1 MVRSKIVG
9 RALRRQLRR
18 VGAQLRYPLQP
29 MSRQPW
35 LFGNS
40 FPKSGTHLL
49 LQILAG
55 FEALGPA
62 VYGGQPPILTYEVRT
77 GHQRPMSDILA
88 DLKRL
93 RPGDVAYGHLHALPE
108 VVEQL
113 RSSNGAAYF
122 VNRDPRDVVVSHV
135 FYVTEINPRH
145 VHHKHYANELTSF
158 DQRLDASILGRPD
171 FVEPFPDVRARF
183 EPYMGWLDVPEVLL
197 VRYEDVLANQQD
209 ELGRI
214 FDHAI
219 ARGFRTRLSRKEAI
233 VQLAAYIKPENSPT
247 FRSGGSG
254 GWKKHFTPAHKK
266 LFKTVTGDLLQR
278 LGYEKDQNW

>member
-1 MVRSKIVG
+1 MVRAKTAARS
-9 RALRRQLRR
+9 LRRHLRR
-18 VGAQLRYPLQP
+18 IGAQLRHPLQP
-29 MSRQPW
+29 MGRQPW

-62 VYGGQPPILTYEVRT
+62 VYGGQPPILTYGVRS
-77 GHQRPMSDILA
+77 GQQRPMAQILA
-88 DLKRL
+88 DLRRL

-108 VVEQL
+108 VVAEL
-113 RSSNGAAYF
+113 RSPAGAAYF

-135 FYVTEINPRH
+135 FYVTEINPHH
-145 VHHKHYANELTSF
+145 VHHQHYANELTSF
-158 DQRLDASILGRPD
+158 DQRLRTSILGRPD
-171 FVEPFPDVRARF
+171 FAEPFPDVRARF

-197 VRYEDVLANQQD
+197 VRYEDVLANQAE

-214 FDHAI
+214 FDHGVG
-219 ARGFRTRLSRKEAI
+219 RGFRTRLSRDQAVAK
-233 VQLAAYIKPENSPT
+233 LAGSIKPKKSPT

-254 GWKKHFTPAHKK
+254 GWKQHFTPAHKE
-266 LFKTVTGDLLQR
+266 LFKAVTGDLLQR